1 MIQPTTAEDLQQL
14 WEEADRQERMLEEE
28 LAEIRADQAAY
39 ERIIARNP
47 VKDNEVG
54 PAKLHH
60 AHIRP
65 RLLAHCATHLEAF
78 RAIAERSGGIVRIN
92 EASRLVHA
100 AGLSKGKASSIN
112 SSMSTRLASIDEWE
126 YVNPGTYRLLTYEGN
141 GGDDEIGEQGGEQW
155 LAESYP
161 TGDGDASPRTCPANE
176 ATVVALGRITAGRLR
191 ESCA

>member
-39 ERIIARNP
+39 ERIIARKP

-65 RLLAHCATHLEAF
+65 RLLAHCATHWAAF

-112 SSMSTRLASIDEWE
+112 SSMSTHRCQLIDVYQACEHRRVGICE
-126 YVNPGTYRLLTYEGN
+126 SGHVSVADLRR
-141 GGDDEIGEQGGEQW
+141 QW
-155 LAESYP
+155 
-161 TGDGDASPRTCPANE
+161 R
-176 ATVVALGRITAGRLR
+176 R
-191 ESCA
+191 